1 MTTETM
7 NITLKTTINWTK
19 YPRKTEIKILN
30 LYLNLMNDPRFP
42 GMNRLF
48 ELSFENVADRTVH
61 KRYYLPKLQTKD
73 YNTMIDGTNFFDQA
87 IKTYVKVYKNIR
99 KNITGQGDDYYTNG
113 CLIDYH
119 FSKNFIKS

>member
-1 MTTETM
+1 M

-19 YPRKTEIKILN
+19 YPRKTEIKFLN
-30 LYLNLMNDPRFP
+30 LYLNLMNDPRFR

-48 ELSFENVADRTVH
+48 VLSFENAADRTVH